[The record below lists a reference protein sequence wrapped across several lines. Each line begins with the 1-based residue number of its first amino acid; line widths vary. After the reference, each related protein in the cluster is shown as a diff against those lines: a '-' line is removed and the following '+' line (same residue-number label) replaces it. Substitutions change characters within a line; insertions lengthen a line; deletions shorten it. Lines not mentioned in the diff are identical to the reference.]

1 MPKKFK
7 GQNSK
12 AVEANE
18 RKAAVKKAEKEQ
30 KEKEIEDA
38 KWEDNDRHALAKEAR
53 RKADEEKR
61 LMAIQR
67 KNEKKELEEKER
79 NELTKQYGDKGQL
92 KLTKF
97 EIERERERELA
108 AIRREEER
116 KKKEELEIPLEEN
129 INQVIRDQSL
139 RLVENGEVDSVVD
152 ARSVEEA
159 LDQISSEVDRNPEKR
174 MRAAFTAYEAINLPI
189 IRSENP
195 SLKLSQAKELL
206 WKQWQK
212 APENPMN
219 H

>member
-1 MPKKFK
+1 
-7 GQNSK
+7 
-12 AVEANE
+12 
-18 RKAAVKKAEKEQ
+18 
-30 KEKEIEDA
+30 
-38 KWEDNDRHALAKEAR
+38 
-53 RKADEEKR
+53 
-61 LMAIQR
+61 
-67 KNEKKELEEKER
+67 
-79 NELTKQYGDKGQL
+79 
-92 KLTKF
+92 
-97 EIERERERELA
+97 
-108 AIRREEER
+108 
-116 KKKEELEIPLEEN
+116 
-129 INQVIRDQSL
+129 VIRDQSL
-139 RLVENGEVDSVVD
+139 KLVENGEVDSVVD